1 MLLFVYLAWPGS
13 LKERQKVV
21 YCLFIWQG
29 QKVQKKGKKGFIV
42 CLSGRAR
49 KLKKKGK
56 RLFIVCLSSRA
67 GKVKRGQKLLIVYSS
82 CRAGKFKRKAK
93 SCLLIVY
100 ATGKKFKRRKKVVYC
115 LFIRQF
121 KRGNM
126 LLIGYLSVR
135 ARKLK
140 EKQKSCL
147 LFVYRAGTGSLK
159 ERQERQK
166 FLFVLF
172 IQQGQEV
179 KKKGKKWFIVLSG
192 RARKL
197 KRKAEDCLLLV
208 YPAGDG
214 RLKEAKS
221 C

>member
-1 MLLFVYLAWPGS
+1 MLI
-13 LKERQKVV
+13 R
-21 YCLFIWQG
+21 QG
-29 QKVQKKGKKGFIV
+29 QKV
-42 CLSGRAR
+42 
-49 KLKKKGK
+49 KKKGK

-93 SCLLIVY
+93 SCLLFVY
-100 ATGKKFKRRKKVVYC
+100 AAGRESLKEGKRVVYS

-140 EKQKSCL
+140 EMQKSCL

-159 ERQERQK
+159 ERQK
-166 FLFVLF
+166 FVFVCLSSRAR
-172 IQQGQEV
+172 
-179 KKKGKKWFIVLSG
+179 KKGTKWFIVCLSG

-208 YPAGDG
+208 YPAGLG
-214 RLKEAKS
+214 MLKEAKS

>member
-1 MLLFVYLAWPGS
+1 MFIVCLSGRAGNLRDAKKLLIVCLFVRARKFKRKAKSCLLFVYLAGPGS

-21 YCLFIWQG
+21 YCMFIRQG
-29 QKVQKKGKKGFIV
+29 QKVQKKGKKWFIV

-82 CRAGKFKRKAK
+82 CRAWKFKRKAK
-93 SCLLIVY
+93 SCLSFVY
-100 ATGKKFKRRKKVVYC
+100 AAGRESLKEWQKVVYC

-135 ARKLK
+135 ARNLK

-147 LFVYRAGTGSLK
+147 LFVYPAGPGSLK
-159 ERQERQK
+159 ERQK
-166 FLFVLF
+166 FVFVC
-172 IQQGQEV
+172 
-179 KKKGKKWFIVLSG
+179 LSS
-192 RARKL
+192 RARK
-197 KRKAEDCLLLV
+197 
-208 YPAGDG
+208 
-214 RLKEAKS
+214 
-221 C
+221 